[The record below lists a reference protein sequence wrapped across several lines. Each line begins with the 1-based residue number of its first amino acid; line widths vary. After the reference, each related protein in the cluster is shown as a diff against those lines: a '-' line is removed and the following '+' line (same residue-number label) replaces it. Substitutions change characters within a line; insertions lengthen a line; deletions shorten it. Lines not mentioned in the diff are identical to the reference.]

1 MRLEKR
7 ALSMDIL
14 RIIEHIGY
22 HSNNV
27 AKAHHFLLHGGAQGE
42 GVTDTEKEAFSP
54 KSPSHKNC
62 DREAARQEFRRKR
75 LCMNTR
81 AEPFPFSTTHCDH
94 ERAFPYCRLPLL
106 EIFLG
111 LFSPFNSSVTPLEK
125 LQRRKA
131 KGFTDGMNRGD
142 GGIPFSFYDST
153 DIAILQIRKIREG
166 RFGHLSFFSDFF
178 DCNASGFQ

>member
-1 MRLEKR
+1 MVARPSSSVNR
-7 ALSMDIL
+7 AVLSSLSYQLPSTTTLVVKNTSELNQFGWIFLAASQAIL
-14 RIIEHIGY
+14 RAVLFVLATTSSI
-22 HSNNV
+22 
-27 AKAHHFLLHGGAQGE
+27 LLSF
-42 GVTDTEKEAFSP
+42 T
-54 KSPSHKNC
+54 
-62 DREAARQEFRRKR
+62 
-75 LCMNTR
+75 LCSDQR
-81 AEPFPFSTTHCDH
+81 VVISSFFPFSTTYCDH

-106 EIFLG
+106 EIFSWLVQ
-111 LFSPFNSSVTPLEK
+111 SVQFISHPLEK

-131 KGFTDGMNRGD
+131 KGFTDGIDRGD